1 MGVKNQIDFCFP
13 ISINF
18 QLKNAFCAVEKQNFH
33 FLFPRMS
40 ALRALVEELEKEELP
55 GNIDPEKD
63 DSETAAVTENNDR
76 RHYEEVSK
84 SKLKVKNNDLL
95 QK

>member
-1 MGVKNQIDFCFP
+1 
-13 ISINF
+13 
-18 QLKNAFCAVEKQNFH
+18 
-33 FLFPRMS
+33 MS

-76 RHYEEVSK
+76 QHYEEVSK

>member
-1 MGVKNQIDFCFP
+1 
-13 ISINF
+13 
-18 QLKNAFCAVEKQNFH
+18 
-33 FLFPRMS
+33 MS

-63 DSETAAVTENNDR
+63 DSETAAITENNDR
-76 RHYEEVSK
+76 RHYEEVAK
-84 SKLKVKNNDLL
+84 SKLKVKNNNLL